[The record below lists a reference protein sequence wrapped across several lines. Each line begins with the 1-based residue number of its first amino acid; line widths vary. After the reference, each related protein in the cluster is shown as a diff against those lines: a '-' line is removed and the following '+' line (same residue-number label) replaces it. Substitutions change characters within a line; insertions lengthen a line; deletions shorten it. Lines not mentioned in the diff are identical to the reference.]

1 MMKRIF
7 ILLLFSLIN
16 ISILSQNLKNN
27 FSIGF
32 NYNNNKLKTYS
43 GVLNTTTNYQK
54 KWLVIDNVLNE
65 NISFTNKINQNELS
79 NKLSIGISKNR
90 HSGFINYQTNYSL
103 TRNLNLDHLIG
114 LGFGQRDSIYE
125 VKLNYSYAIL
135 WQTITNQNINK
146 IRNSFRLKISQKKLN
161 YNWNIEYY
169 YQPDL
174 INYKDYIIYGTTKFT
189 YKVKKLGLSVIN
201 IVNYNSF
208 LQIKIINTVNAGFT
222 YEIGE

>member
-1 MMKRIF
+1 MKI
-7 ILLLFSLIN
+7 ITILLFSLIN

-27 FSIGF
+27 LSIGF
-32 NYNNNKLKTYS
+32 NYNDNKLKTYS
-43 GVLNTTTNYQK
+43 GVLNITTNYQK
-54 KWLVIDNVLNE
+54 NWLAIDNVLNE

-79 NKLSIGISKNR
+79 NKFSIGVSKNR
-90 HSGFINYQTNYSL
+90 HSSFLNYQTNYSL

-114 LGFGQRDSIYE
+114 LGFGQRDSIHG

-135 WQTITNQNINK
+135 WQTTTNQNISRV
-146 IRNSFRLKISQKKLN
+146 RNSIRVKVSQKLKN

-169 YQPDL
+169 YQPNF

-189 YKVKKLGLSVIN
+189 YKLNRVGLSVIN

-208 LQIKIINTVNAGFT
+208 LEIKLINTLNIGFT
-222 YEIGE
+222 YEMGE